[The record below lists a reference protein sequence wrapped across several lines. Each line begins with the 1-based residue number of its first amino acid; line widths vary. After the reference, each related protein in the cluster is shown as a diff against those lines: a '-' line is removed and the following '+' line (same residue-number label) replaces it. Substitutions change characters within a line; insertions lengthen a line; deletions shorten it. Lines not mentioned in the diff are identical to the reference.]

1 MAALAQGAGHLCSKY
16 LMLRKGKQ
24 ILREK
29 SSLFLCSKK
38 MRCVLS
44 MPLLPTGRTENRHAQ
59 RLWEQP
65 LSVLPSS
72 FCDLQS
78 LQFQ

>member
-38 MRCVLS
+38 MRCGLIYATS
-44 MPLLPTGRTENRHAQ
+44 SHRQNGEQACPETLGTAAQCPTKQLL
-59 RLWEQP
+59 
-65 LSVLPSS
+65 
-72 FCDLQS
+72 
-78 LQFQ
+78 